1 MHGGQQ
7 LAYVTHSGLGHQLQM
22 LLRGLF
28 LAHLTG
34 RKLLLPPMM
43 THRGNLVINGEKGC
57 MGTAQKWEYRVKDSL
72 LLRSNKN
79 LADKCATEADSFASV
94 FDLARFA
101 YREHGCGQGHSAPC
115 AVVHYSATK
124 LHNKTGTLCDQPP
137 PCDELLARVAQR
149 ADELAPAPDPP
160 RGQYYHGIRQVANYR
175 ANNGTLCL
183 GPLNQYFVRGMLHAC
198 GARPAET
205 ASPAYA
211 APLSPLSPLSPPGLL
226 ATELATRGLPLRAPF
241 LRRLQRAMPAA
252 DGCVCLYTRLDDRL
266 SGKTLKPSPSPEP
279 YPYPCPYPYPYP
291 YP

>member
-1 MHGGQQ
+1 MHEGQQ

-57 MGTAQKWEYRVKDSL
+57 MGTAQKWEYRVKDGL
-72 LLRSNKN
+72 LSRSNKN
-79 LADKCATEADSFASV
+79 LADKCATEADSFTSV
-94 FDLARFA
+94 FDLSRFA
-101 YREHGCGQGHSAPC
+101 HHDYGCGQGHRAPC
-115 AVVHYSATK
+115 AVVHYTATK
-124 LHNKTGTLCDQPP
+124 VQNKTGTLCDQPP
-137 PCDELLARVAQR
+137 PCDELLARVAQS
-149 ADELAPAPDPP
+149 ADDTPLSPVPDPP

-183 GPLNQYFVRGMLHAC
+183 GPLNQYFVRGLLHAC
-198 GARPAET
+198 GARPVDAGGIVP
-205 ASPAYA
+205 ASGIVPAIVPA
-211 APLSPLSPLSPPGLL
+211 SALPLPPLPPLSPLSPLPSSELL

-266 SGKTLKPSPSPEP
+266 SGKT
-279 YPYPCPYPYPYP
+279 
-291 YP
+291 